1 MSAEALKKQ
10 AALEAIKHV
19 KAGMTLG
26 LGTGSTARY
35 ATIGIGEMLQRG
47 ELQDIRAAVTSLD
60 TARLAQEGGIPL
72 IELGAEG
79 VDLAIDGMDEV
90 TDTLDVIKGLGG
102 ALLRE
107 KIVEARARTFILI
120 GDVSKRV
127 AYLGEKAPVPTE
139 VLEFGIGAAK
149 KDLEA
154 LGCRPVLRERDGQL
168 VRSDNGNLL
177 LDCYFDAPF
186 DPQQVATAISQI
198 PGVLEHGLF
207 LGIADFAYIA
217 DETQVVRLERP

>member
-1 MSAEALKKQ
+1 MSAEALKER
-10 AALEAIKHV
+10 AALEAVKHV
-19 KAGMTLG
+19 RSGMTLG

-35 ATIGIGEMLQRG
+35 ATVAIGELLRRG
-47 ELQDIRAAVTSLD
+47 ELGDIRAAVTSVE
-60 TARLAQEGGIPL
+60 TARLAREGGIPV
-72 IELGAEG
+72 IDLGPEG

-90 TDTLDVIKGLGG
+90 TDSLDVIKGLGG

-107 KIVEARARTFILI
+107 KIVEARAHIFILI

-139 VLEFGIGAAK
+139 VLEFGSGAAK

-177 LDCYFDAPF
+177 LDCHFDALF
-186 DPQQVATAISQI
+186 DPQQVAAAMSQL

-207 LGIADFAYIA
+207 LGMADFAYIA